1 MSRKDETFVW
11 SKRATKPGPVQS
23 LATVSEG
30 GIVVEH
36 SNPLHSSEG
45 LKCKMA
51 FQCLRIASNLMA
63 VTEKLPI
70 EKQCVPGL
78 HNTADKIA
86 FGFLV

>member
-1 MSRKDETFVW
+1 
-11 SKRATKPGPVQS
+11 
-23 LATVSEG
+23 
-30 GIVVEH
+30 
-36 SNPLHSSEG
+36 
-45 LKCKMA
+45 
-51 FQCLRIASNLMA
+51 MA

>member
-1 MSRKDETFVW
+1 MSRKDEISVW
-11 SKRATKPGPVQS
+11 FDRASKPGPVQS
-23 LATVSEG
+23 ITTVAEEG
-30 GIVVEH
+30 AQQSFTH
-36 SNPLHSSEG
+36 ASLEG

-63 VTEKLPI
+63 ITEKLPI